1 MVMNSPPV
9 GAGAAPPSFAGIWI
23 DLKPALSAS
32 LLNHDPFSAKAKSPV
47 LNSVQLVPCVFWMTE
62 FGARPFLTQSVQ
74 SVRAASAE
82 LESSLVRSAFAPQNH
97 GRNWKLPSSVP
108 TAEKVMPF
116 LPEATTFCRAAFSD
130 AQSFTLAMST
140 PAADSTVGL

>member
-9 GAGAAPPSFAGIWI
+9 GAGAAPPFSAGIWI
-23 DLKPALSAS
+23 DLKPAASAS
-32 LLNHDPFSAKAKSPV
+32 LLNHEPFSAKPKSPV
-47 LNSVQLVPCVFWMTE
+47 LNSVQLVPWVFWMTE
-62 FGARPFLTQSVQ
+62 FGARPFFTESVQ
-74 SVRAASAE
+74 RLSAEAAS
-82 LESSLVRSAFAPQNH
+82 LESSLVRSALAPQNH

-116 LPEATTFCRAAFSD
+116 LPAATTFLSASFSE

-140 PAADSTVGL
+140 PAALSTVGL